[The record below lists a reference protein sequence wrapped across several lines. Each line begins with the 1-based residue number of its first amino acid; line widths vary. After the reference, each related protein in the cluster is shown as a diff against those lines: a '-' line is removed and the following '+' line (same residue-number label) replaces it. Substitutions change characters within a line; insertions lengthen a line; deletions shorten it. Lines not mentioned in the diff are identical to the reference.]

1 MMSRSRSTLD
11 LDVHLLIHTK
21 YASHLD
27 LDPYKI
33 MSSKQMSRSMSK
45 STFTY
50 FFMISKSIIK
60 YASHLDQFKMMSSN
74 VAK

>member
-1 MMSRSRSTLD
+1 MILKS
-11 LDVHLLIHTK
+11 ITK

-50 FFMISKSIIK
+50 LFMILKSIIK

-74 VAK
+74 VANDVIKCCIVA

>member
-1 MMSRSRSTLD
+1 MFIYLF
-11 LDVHLLIHTK
+11 ITK

-33 MSSKQMSRSMSK
+33 MSSKQMSRSISK
-45 STFTY
+45 FTFTY
-50 FFMISKSIIK
+50 LFMILKSIIK